1 MLKRLLPLLVVALLW
16 SSAPAVAAPS
26 IDWPKFLARHDLVW
40 TRLPEKWE
48 EGAFLGNGMM
58 GAVAYGV
65 AKDAL
70 GWELGR
76 SDVTER
82 RPAGHPMRARG
93 RLPIGRLELQ
103 TAGAIT
109 GNEARLD
116 LWNAQLDGT
125 LTTAKGKLRY
135 HSFLHATLP
144 VLVIELEPAGGERE
158 ARLQFRPDRPLLDRI
173 VVRKEA

>member
-1 MLKRLLPLLVVALLW
+1 MKLRRSSLALALALATTGTAAAPAL
-16 SSAPAVAAPS
+16 SAPARPTPARPA
-26 IDWPKFLARHDLVW
+26 IDWPAFLARHDLVW
-40 TRLPEKWE
+40 TRLPEKWD

-58 GAVAYGV
+58 GAMAYGV

-76 SDVTER
+76 ADVTER

-109 GNEARLD
+109 GHEGRLD
-116 LWNAQLDGT
+116 LWNAELAGT
-125 LTTAKGKLRY
+125 LSTAKGKLRY
-135 HSFLHATLP
+135 RSFLHAVEP
-144 VLVIELEPAGGERE
+144 VLVIE
-158 ARLQFRPDRPLLDRI
+158 
-173 VVRKEA
+173 